1 MPELVGPNHGHPV
14 VGPNHGHQTV
24 AAIDLGPGVCGG
36 FTTRS
41 GGVSAPPWDSLNLAA
56 HVGDDP
62 TAVAANRDSVAD
74 WLGVPVAYATQVH
87 GAAVI
92 AVAAPPPPGS
102 VSVGEADALVTTSTQ
117 VALGVL
123 VADCAPVLLADSH
136 ARVVAVAHAGR
147 PGLVAGVVQA
157 TVAAMCDL
165 GARADRV
172 RAVVGPCVAG
182 RSYEVPAAVRDD
194 VAAAVPGTGCV
205 TDWGTPAVDIAE
217 GVRRVLTDLGVHR
230 IEVVGT
236 DTYRDG
242 SLFSYRRDGP
252 VTGRFAGLVRL
263 LGHDDPSSRDLP

>member
-1 MPELVGPNHGHPV
+1 ML
-14 VGPNHGHQTV
+14 
-24 AAIDLGPGVCGG
+24 AG

-62 TAVAANRDSVAD
+62 AAVAANRDKVAD

-87 GAAVI
+87 GAHALTV
-92 AVAAPPPPGS
+92 VGPPPPGS
-102 VSVGEADALVTTSTQ
+102 VSVGEADALVTASSQ

-123 VADCAPVLLADSH
+123 VADCAPVLLADAQ

-157 TVAAMCDL
+157 TVAAMHAL
-165 GARADRV
+165 GAQADRV
-172 RAVVGPCVAG
+172 VAVVGPCVAG
-182 RSYEVPAAVRDD
+182 RSYEVPAALRDE

-205 TDWGTPAVDIAE
+205 TDWGTPAVDVAVGVRGVLAGL
-217 GVRRVLTDLGVHR
+217 GVRRV
-230 IEVVGT
+230 EVVGT
-236 DTYRDG
+236 DTYRDR

-263 LGHDDPSSRDLP
+263 RETSP